1 MRQLSRRTFL
11 HASGVALASVS
22 LATPALADFP
32 DHAVKWIVPFPAGGG
47 MDTVTRLLQP
57 KLAQAL
63 GQNVIVDNKS
73 GGSGL
78 IGVMA
83 MVNSKPDGHTLMM
96 HAMGFV
102 MNSAVYR
109 SLPYD
114 PVKDIQPVAI
124 IGSVPV
130 VIAIGPKIE
139 ANSLKDFIA
148 LAKKNPRR
156 YKGGAFATGA
166 GTLMLEMFRMQAGI
180 EMPIVPYRGVADA
193 VAATAGGET
202 DVVIMDGTSV
212 VPHIKGGRLKG
223 IAVAGPARLPEIG
236 DVPTTTEAGLP
247 DFTIE
252 FWYAAFVRGGTP
264 KAFVERLNADL
275 NKAATDPEVM
285 AKLKAMELV
294 PANRSAAAFEQ
305 QWLSEMKNWEDVLKK
320 SDFKPIELGQ

>member
-1 MRQLSRRTFL
+1 
-11 HASGVALASVS
+11 
-22 LATPALADFP
+22 
-32 DHAVKWIVPFPAGGG
+32 
-47 MDTVTRLLQP
+47 MDTVTRLLAP
-57 KLAQAL
+57 KLSQDL

-73 GGSGL
+73 GGSGF
-78 IGVMA
+78 IGIME
-83 MVNSKPDGHTLMM
+83 MVNSKPDGYTLLV

-139 ANSLKDFIA
+139 AKSLKEFIA
-148 LAKKNPRR
+148 LAKANPRR
-156 YKGGAFATGA
+156 YKGAAFATGA
-166 GTLMLEMFRMQAGI
+166 GTLMLEMFRMQTGI

-193 VAATAGGET
+193 VAATAAGET

-212 VPHIKGGRLKG
+212 VPHIKGGRLRG
-223 IAVAGPARLPEIG
+223 IGVAGPARLPEIG
-236 DVPTTTEAGLP
+236 DVPTTREGGLA
-247 DFTIE
+247 DFNIE

-264 KAFVERLNADL
+264 KPIVERLNTGL

-285 AKLKAMELV
+285 EKLKAMALV
-294 PANRSAAAFEQ
+294 PANRNAAAFET
-305 QWLSEMKNWEDVLKK
+305 QWLDEMKSWQVVLKG